1 MSEQELNQL
10 VAANIVRFMERKGLT
25 QAQVAEYMGVSEAA
39 VSMWCRG
46 KKMPRMNKIDQL
58 CLLFGCSRS
67 ELLADQ
73 VDSSQSADSKDA
85 LLQQIYD
92 KSKILFD
99 AADDA
104 TPEEIIKAAGY
115 LEGLKSQRG

>member
-25 QAQVAEYMGVSEAA
+25 QALVAEYMGVSEAA

-73 VDSSQSADSKDA
+73 VASSQSADSKDA

-92 KSKILFD
+92 KNKILFD

-104 TPEEIIKAAGY
+104 TPEQIRQAAEY
-115 LEGLKSQRG
+115 LEFLKSQRG